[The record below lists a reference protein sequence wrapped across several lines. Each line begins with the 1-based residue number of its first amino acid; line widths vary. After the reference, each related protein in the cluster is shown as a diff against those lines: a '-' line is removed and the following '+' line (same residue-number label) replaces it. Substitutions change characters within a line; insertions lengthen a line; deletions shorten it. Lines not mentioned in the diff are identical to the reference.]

1 MSRIL
6 RRPMFR
12 GGHVSSYG
20 TGIASGLADGGRV
33 NYEGGGQIGGGII
46 YGQPMADG
54 RYGFALP
61 KKQNLFNVEDVIGE
75 TQTGAA
81 LGHLKAPDFQ
91 PIQTVNEVAQDE
103 AGKIDEVDTVGE
115 EKVVNT
121 TDEYITVERPDR
133 MGGTNTVRIKNP
145 NYKVPTKTV
154 EVGRNKTKIQVPL
167 SDAEIAVVE
176 KEGKWGPG
184 VDGEQHIPTNALLQ
198 DDNDEVV
205 PELSAKEMVE
215 ANKELF
221 GELLGLDKARGQDI
235 SDMLIGASAKFLK
248 PGATVKG
255 GLGEFMEA
263 ESQRPSRRQKLQDTA
278 AGLAIQD
285 YIAGK
290 RSKEQ
295 IAALTGKI
303 DYEYKKKLEM
313 SMPQKDDTAQVALY
327 KIASL
332 TDSKSGSDSTIKEFI
347 KFKTG
352 APTVRND
359 KIKMKDL
366 DNPKKQKKLTIG
378 YNIIEEDGVKN
389 IVKWDGTN
397 YDIVSLSEIW
407 AQE

>member
-12 GGHVSSYG
+12 GGPVSSYG
-20 TGIASGLADGGRV
+20 TGIAAPLVPG
-33 NYEGGGQIGGGII
+33 YQGGGQIGGGII
-46 YGQPMADG
+46 YGKPMADG

-75 TQTGAA
+75 TQVGGD
-81 LGHLKAPDFQ
+81 LSHLHAPDFQ
-91 PIQTVNEVAQDE
+91 PIPTVNEVAQDE

-121 TDEYITVERPDR
+121 TDKKIPRKAPRTGEIR
-133 MGGTNTVRIKNP
+133 MVDNP
-145 NYKVPTKTV
+145 NYEPPTKTV
-154 EVGRNKTKIQVPL
+154 ERTIRGVTTTGQVPM
-167 SDAEIAVVE
+167 SDAEIAAVE
-176 KEGKWGPG
+176 KEGEWGPG

-205 PELSAKEMVE
+205 PELSAKEMVAE
-215 ANKELF
+215 NKELF
-221 GELLGLDKARGQDI
+221 AELLGVKKARGADI
-235 SDMLIGASAKFLK
+235 SDMLLGFAGAEGDDTWSKFKSFTRDEAK
-248 PGATVKG
+248 
-255 GLGEFMEA
+255 
-263 ESQRPSRRQKLQDTA
+263 RPSRVQKLEDTA

-295 IAALTGKI
+295 MKALTGKI
-303 DYEYKKKLEM
+303 DYEYDKKLKM
-313 SMPQKDDTAQVALY
+313 SMPQIDDSAQVALY
-327 KIASL
+327 KIAAL

-366 DNPKKQKKLTIG
+366 EKKKNKLTIG

-397 YDIVSLSEIW
+397 YDIVSLNEIW